1 MSYYKIILE
10 TSGEQQADEL
20 VAVLSELPF
29 NGFEHSEN
37 SLIGYIDIKDFD
49 ENLFKSI
56 IEDKHVNV
64 SKSVI
69 ENENW
74 NQSWESNFEPVIV
87 YSPEGKGVLSYIRA
101 DFHPPS
107 TLSPQYEIVITPKM
121 SFGTGHH
128 ATTYQMV
135 EHMSR
140 LDFKEKTVIDFGS
153 GTGVLAILAEK
164 MGAAHVLA
172 IECED
177 WTVENARDNAA
188 VNQCKKIDVRM
199 GDHCFFQ
206 KERAHIIL
214 ANINLNVITENLIQI
229 KKSALPQSS
238 VIFSGFLESDKEAF
252 LSNLAQVGLVVDY
265 ITCRDNWLA
274 VTVIIQN

>member
-1 MSYYKIILE
+1 MSYYKIIFE

-20 VAVLSELPF
+20 LAVLSDLPF
-29 NGFEHSEN
+29 NGFEHIEK
-37 SLIGYIDIKDFD
+37 SLIGYIDTKDFD
-49 ENLFKSI
+49 EQTFKSI
-56 IEDKHVNV
+56 IEEKCVNI
-64 SKSVI
+64 SKSI
-69 ENENW
+69 IKNENW

-87 YSPEGKGVLSYIRA
+87 YSPGGKGVLTYIRA
-101 DFHPPS
+101 DFHQPS
-107 TLSPQYEIVITPKM
+107 TLSPQYEIIITPKM

-140 LDFKEKTVIDFGS
+140 LDFKEKAVIDFGS

-199 GDHCFFQ
+199 GDHCFFHEE
-206 KERAHIIL
+206 KAHIIL
-214 ANINLNVITENLIQI
+214 ANINLNVIKENLIQI
-229 KKSALPQSS
+229 KNSALPQSR

-252 LSNLAQVGLVVDY
+252 LSNLAQGGLVVDY
-265 ITCRDNWLA
+265 ITCMDNWLA
-274 VTVIIQN
+274 VTVIVQN